1 VSDASPVLL
10 PGATIGIFGGGQ
22 LGRLTAMAAR
32 SMGYRIL
39 VLDPDPAC
47 PARFVVDGCI
57 EAAWNDSR
65 EAANLARGCDVVTLE
80 IEQIS
85 LASMDAAAS
94 FAPVRPGRDMLA
106 IIQDRIEQK
115 DWLRRNGFPI
125 GDYRAVRSLDQ
136 LREAVAALGGK
147 CFCKSATGG
156 YDGRGQGKVGFRE
169 PEATGATQPA
179 GIPSER
185 AAGVEGP
192 PHLSLAEKEIRGAWE
207 ALGEAPGVVEQAI
220 DLDREISILVARSPR
235 GEVKVYPTAWNH
247 HEHQILA
254 WSVLPAPLSPAL
266 AAEASQLAQAIADTF
281 QLEGIL
287 AVELFVTKS
296 GRLLVNELAPRPHNS
311 YHASERA
318 CVTSQFEQLVRA
330 VCNLPLGDTAIVQP
344 CAIANLLGD
353 LWLTPA
359 PDAVTLSEGAREA
372 VILSEGGKEAVILSG
387 GAREAVILSEGAR
400 DAVILSEGGREAVI
414 LSAGAAP
421 SDGGKEAVI
430 LSGGVADTVV
440 EGPAVVSGPA
450 LNEEPR
456 TDTAHPATGVQP
468 PLVPRVPHFDRAL
481 AVPGVRLH
489 LYEKLRPR
497 KGRKMG
503 HLSAVAPTPDEAV
516 ALVLRAK
523 SLL

>member
-1 VSDASPVLL
+1 VSEGTYPPIL

-32 SMGYRIL
+32 GMGYRIL

-57 EAAWNDSR
+57 EAGWDDSR

-80 IEQIS
+80 IEQVS
-85 LASMDAAAS
+85 AASMNAAAN
-94 FAPVRPGRDMLA
+94 FAPVRPSGAMLS

-125 GDYRAVRSLDQ
+125 GDYRAVRSLDE
-136 LREAVAALGGK
+136 LREAVATLGGK

-156 YDGRGQGKVGFRE
+156 YDGRGQGKVGFSS
-169 PEATGATQPA
+169 ADTDQQ
-179 GIPSER
+179 
-185 AAGVEGP
+185 
-192 PHLSLAEKEIRGAWE
+192 IRGAWE
-207 ALGEAPGVVEQAI
+207 ALGEGPGVAERAI
-220 DLDREISILVARSPR
+220 DLEREISILVARSPS
-235 GEVKVYPTAWNH
+235 GEVKVYPAAWNH
-247 HEHQILA
+247 HEEQILS
-254 WSVLPAPLSPAL
+254 WSVIPAPLPDAL
-266 AAEASQLAQAIADTF
+266 ATQARHLAEAIADTF

-287 AVELFVTKS
+287 AVELFVTKD

-330 VCNLPLGDTAIVQP
+330 VCNLPLGDPAVVQP
-344 CAIANLLGD
+344 AAIANLLGD
-353 LWLTPA
+353 LWISP
-359 PDAVTLSEGAREA
+359 EG
-372 VILSEGGKEAVILSG
+372 
-387 GAREAVILSEGAR
+387 
-400 DAVILSEGGREAVI
+400 
-414 LSAGAAP
+414 
-421 SDGGKEAVI
+421 
-430 LSGGVADTVV
+430 
-440 EGPAVVSGPA
+440 
-450 LNEEPR
+450 
-456 TDTAHPATGVQP
+456 
-468 PLVPRVPHFDRAL
+468 PRVPHFDAAL

-503 HLSAVAPTPDEAV
+503 HLSAVAGTPDEAV
-516 ALVLRAK
+516 ELVLKAK